1 MKETDCR
8 TRVKSPCAVTA
19 RAVPEFVTCPEC
31 GGEVE
36 LWTDEDETA
45 CFFCGYKVFKKEKIV
60 H

>member
-1 MKETDCR
+1 MKGTDS
-8 TRVKSPCAVTA
+8 RVLEKSPCSVKAQ
-19 RAVPEFVTCPEC
+19 AVPEFVTCPGC